1 MPVTV
6 LVQQKVADFAQW
18 KPVFDSAFLFRKQC
32 GEQAYK
38 LFRDVKDP
46 NDVTL
51 VLEFS
56 NVECAQKFIASE
68 TLRTE
73 MQKAGV
79 IGEPSVKYMSEF
91 LLARRTAAD

>member
-6 LVQQKVADFAQW
+6 LVQHKVADFSQW
-18 KPVFDSAFLFRKQC
+18 KPVFDSAFLFRKQS

-38 LFRDVKDP
+38 LFRDVRDP

-51 VLEFS
+51 VLEFA
-56 NVECAQKFIASE
+56 NVESAQRFIGSE
-68 TLRTE
+68 TLRSE
-73 MQKAGV
+73 MKKAGV